1 MRKILSLIPQS
12 MRPKT
17 YGVVLTSIV
26 RALLN
31 FIGLAAVL
39 PILMLVLDPDSLM
52 SNIWV
57 EKVFLYLRFSSI
69 NYFIIAICIGVF
81 LVYLVKNILNIF
93 IINFQNKYYFQLYHY
108 FTNLMFVDYFHKDLT
123 FMKQNHPVTLTH
135 QVNSASSALAFNV
148 LASIVNIISEGVLI
162 FLLLVTVLCYNPPV
176 FLMLLIVFLP
186 ISIAYVFVVKRKLET
201 YGKEEHKVRRQQNRL
216 INETFKGY
224 AEIVLNKAF
233 ASIKKRFDS
242 NLELLKFYKLKNE
255 RISNLPFLILE
266 MGVVIG
272 MIVLILMNLH
282 TDGSTLKILFAVF
295 SIAALRMLPAIRTV
309 VSRWMQIKFNQY
321 AIDII
326 SENINTKTIVEK
338 EEDSCQDRLTFQNAI
353 HVDNIYYTFE
363 DELNTPIIEDLSF
376 SVKKGECVG
385 IKGATGVGKTTLFY
399 LLMGFYFPQKGKITI
414 DNEELTPK
422 TLKAW
427 QNMIAYVSQ
436 EVFIF
441 DASFAQN
448 IAMTLD
454 NDKIDRDKINKVL
467 ETVKL
472 QSLFALYPDG
482 MDTKIGEIT
491 NRLSGGEKQ
500 RLGIARALYKDAEVL
515 FFDEAT
521 SALDAQT
528 EQDIQLAIQQL
539 LESEKNLTIL
549 MIAHRETSLHCCTK
563 IIDIENKRI
572 INT

>member
-1 MRKILSLIPQS
+1 
-12 MRPKT
+12 
-17 YGVVLTSIV
+17 
-26 RALLN
+26 
-31 FIGLAAVL
+31 
-39 PILMLVLDPDSLM
+39 
-52 SNIWV
+52 
-57 EKVFLYLRFSSI
+57 
-69 NYFIIAICIGVF
+69 
-81 LVYLVKNILNIF
+81 
-93 IINFQNKYYFQLYHY
+93 
-108 FTNLMFVDYFHKDLT
+108 
-123 FMKQNHPVTLTH
+123 
-135 QVNSASSALAFNV
+135 
-148 LASIVNIISEGVLI
+148 
-162 FLLLVTVLCYNPPV
+162 
-176 FLMLLIVFLP
+176 
-186 ISIAYVFVVKRKLET
+186 
-201 YGKEEHKVRRQQNRL
+201 
-216 INETFKGY
+216 
-224 AEIVLNKAF
+224 
-233 ASIKKRFDS
+233 
-242 NLELLKFYKLKNE
+242 
-255 RISNLPFLILE
+255 
-266 MGVVIG
+266 

-363 DELNTPIIEDLSF
+363 DELNTPIIEALSF

-528 EQDIQLAIQQL
+528 EQDIQLTIQQL
-539 LESEKNLTIL
+539 LESEKT
-549 MIAHRETSLHCCTK
+549 
-563 IIDIENKRI
+563 
-572 INT
+572 